1 MLYTHPILPAF
12 VVSVGDAISIQRI
25 WPTTFTGFRT
35 VLRRIEIWVA
45 AAAQARLADER
56 KELLQKR
63 QKLVDDM
70 YHQYATS
77 RFAAEM
83 WSSLPPAE
91 VVRELK
97 YFKRFIS
104 SESEEVGDLLAERSA
119 EQLDAFIDTSF
130 EKPKKVL
137 TMVSLLANGK
147 KKAEG
152 DDCWFEVLE
161 LATAVF
167 SCPPCDADAETASE
181 AAALVGW
188 SELKNHLYCA
198 LPKDK
203 ASTTM
208 AHERKGK
215 PEFPLRA
222 NKNGTKDALSLLK
235 LLELDPS
242 TTTAEELDK
251 LDPRFLCMCC
261 PREASKS
268 QIGRKAMKW
277 RESVGY

>member
-1 MLYTHPILPAF
+1 
-12 VVSVGDAISIQRI
+12 
-25 WPTTFTGFRT
+25 
-35 VLRRIEIWVA
+35 
-45 AAAQARLADER
+45 
-56 KELLQKR
+56 
-63 QKLVDDM
+63 M

-77 RFAAEM
+77 RFTAEI

-97 YFKRFIS
+97 YFKRFIN
-104 SESEEVGDLLAERSA
+104 SELEEVGDLLAERSA

-137 TMVSLLANGK
+137 TMASLLTNGK

-152 DDCWFEVLE
+152 NGCQFDVLE
-161 LATAVF
+161 LATTVF
-167 SCPPCDADAETASE
+167 SCPPCQCEADAETASD
-181 AAALVGW
+181 ASALVGW

-198 LPKDK
+198 SPKDK

-222 NKNGTKDALSLLK
+222 NKSGTKDALSLLK

-242 TTTAEELDK
+242 TTTVEEMDK

-261 PREASKS
+261 PRELSKS

-277 RESVGY
+277 RESVGHLT